1 MNLDQPQ
8 GKGRVVPQATS
19 GGGGFMAKLGAMVT
33 GAYTQTLRSQ
43 NQLAMEYQREIIRS
57 AGDKTR
63 HDNRAEFQTNTLNDL
78 DRRRASGSGVEQA
91 FGVRYKSDY
100 KPTPNPTTDTPGT
113 PPKGGK
119 SKRSKGGTIAATVGA
134 VKSGNVDFEQA
145 TGGEFGDEAGIS
157 PKLTADFGA
166 HAAAGGNQES
176 YLAQF
181 TPSGRRKRS
190 KPDKPNT
197 PPPPGGGS
205 GGGSAT
211 ATATAPTATKRTRKA
226 AATKPAGSVNPTT
239 GNSGNGNK
247 K

>member
-63 HDNRAEFQTNTLNDL
+63 HDNRRDFQRDTLDDL
-78 DRRRASGSGVEQA
+78 NMRRQSGEEVEQA
-91 FGVRYKSDY
+91 FGVRFKSGFEAN
-100 KPTPNPTTDTPGT
+100 KPNPDKGKSGT

-119 SKRSKGGTIAATVGA
+119 GGKPGKMKQVGVGEAEEALKLSKGVGGRKPTKKQKLSDTYEITDTTTGKSRTVNDPAKNLGIDQETVADSSPRYAA
-134 VKSGNVDFEQA
+134 
-145 TGGEFGDEAGIS
+145 
-157 PKLTADFGA
+157 KLG
-166 HAAAGGNQES
+166 
-176 YLAQF
+176 
-181 TPSGRRKRS
+181 
-190 KPDKPNT
+190 
-197 PPPPGGGS
+197 
-205 GGGSAT
+205 
-211 ATATAPTATKRTRKA
+211 RKA
-226 AATKPAGSVNPTT
+226 AAKASKANPNPND
-239 GNSGNGNK
+239 GGNGNK

>member
-8 GKGRVVPQATS
+8 GSGRVVPQAQS

-78 DRRRASGSGVEQA
+78 NRRRQSGEEVEQA
-91 FGVRYKSDY
+91 FGVRFKSGFEAN
-100 KPTPNPTTDTPGT
+100 KPNPDKGKSGT

-119 SKRSKGGTIAATVGA
+119 GGKPGKMKQVGVGEAEEALKLSKGVGGRKPTKKQKLSDTYEITDTTTGKSRTVNDPAKNLGIDQETVADSSPRYAAKIG
-134 VKSGNVDFEQA
+134 
-145 TGGEFGDEAGIS
+145 
-157 PKLTADFGA
+157 
-166 HAAAGGNQES
+166 
-176 YLAQF
+176 
-181 TPSGRRKRS
+181 
-190 KPDKPNT
+190 
-197 PPPPGGGS
+197 
-205 GGGSAT
+205 
-211 ATATAPTATKRTRKA
+211 RKA
-226 AATKPAGSVNPTT
+226 AAKASKANPNPND
-239 GNSGNGNK
+239 GGNGNK

>member
-63 HDNRAEFQTNTLNDL
+63 HDNRFEFQQNVLNDQQ
-78 DRRRASGSGVEQA
+78 RRREDGSPIEQA
-91 FGVRYKSDY
+91 FGVRYTSAHGKG
-100 KPTPNPTTDTPGT
+100 KPKPEANTPGT

-119 SKRSKGGTIAATVGA
+119 GGKGGKNPTPGKMKQVGVGEAEEALKLSKGVGGRKPTKKQKLSDTYEINGKTVNDPAKNLGIDQETVADVSPRYAAKIG
-134 VKSGNVDFEQA
+134 
-145 TGGEFGDEAGIS
+145 
-157 PKLTADFGA
+157 
-166 HAAAGGNQES
+166 
-176 YLAQF
+176 
-181 TPSGRRKRS
+181 
-190 KPDKPNT
+190 
-197 PPPPGGGS
+197 
-205 GGGSAT
+205 
-211 ATATAPTATKRTRKA
+211 RKA
-226 AATKPAGSVNPTT
+226 AAKASKANPNPND
-239 GNSGNGNK
+239 GGNGNK

>member
-63 HDNRAEFQTNTLNDL
+63 HDNRREFQTDVLNDL
-78 DRRRASGSGVEQA
+78 DRRRASGSPVEQA
-91 FGVRYKSDY
+91 FGVRYTSGFEQNK
-100 KPTPNPTTDTPGT
+100 PNPDKDKSGT

-119 SKRSKGGTIAATVGA
+119 GRKNPKPGKMKQVGVGEAEEALKLSKGVGGRKPKKSQQLSDTYELTDTTTGKSRTVKDPAKNLGIDQETVADSSPRYAA
-134 VKSGNVDFEQA
+134 
-145 TGGEFGDEAGIS
+145 
-157 PKLTADFGA
+157 KLG
-166 HAAAGGNQES
+166 
-176 YLAQF
+176 
-181 TPSGRRKRS
+181 
-190 KPDKPNT
+190 
-197 PPPPGGGS
+197 
-205 GGGSAT
+205 
-211 ATATAPTATKRTRKA
+211 RKA
-226 AATKPAGSVNPTT
+226 AAKAAKNNPNPND
-239 GNSGNGNK
+239 GGNGNK